1 MPQIMMPLIAAAIS
15 ALVAWVFKLDD
26 RVFTLSSQV
35 ATREDVVRIEEKI
48 SNLTAAII
56 EAERTRAHPKTLP
69 DAGSSGSR
77 R

>member
-48 SNLTAAII
+48 SKLTDAVI
-56 EAERTRAHPKTLP
+56 EAERSRSNSKTLP
-69 DAGSSGSR
+69 DAGSIGSR